1 MYDDPTSITTP
12 LPAFSKTPGE
22 PGKREHSSAYDENKT
37 HIPSRESALLTASQ
51 HQPTSWPSR
60 AHFSLLPQPS
70 NLRFGRAHAH
80 AHAHAHAPATSC
92 RRTILRDVLA
102 PLRILLCY
110 PIVQLASL
118 ATAFAAN
125 ALLALNLAQAQLF
138 GAGAYSL
145 GFDDDDL
152 GLVNLAFVLGAAAG
166 LATAGPLSDWAALRG
181 ARRNGGVVEAEMR
194 LAALFPF
201 AGANV
206 VGLVVAGVG
215 YQRGWEWPVFVGAGY
230 ALIGLQV
237 VGVPTV
243 AVAYA
248 GDCVSVFSLS
258 LSLSYP
264 WTCLKCGVGFGMLT
278 KYHRTHSTRHYLARS
293 W

>member
-22 PGKREHSSAYDENKT
+22 PGKRKPSSTYDENKT

-70 NLRFGRAHAH
+70 NLRFGRAHVH
-80 AHAHAHAPATSC
+80 VHAHAPATSC
-92 RRTILRDVLA
+92 CRTILRDVLA

-215 YQRGWEWPVFVGAGY
+215 YQRGWEWPVFMGAGY